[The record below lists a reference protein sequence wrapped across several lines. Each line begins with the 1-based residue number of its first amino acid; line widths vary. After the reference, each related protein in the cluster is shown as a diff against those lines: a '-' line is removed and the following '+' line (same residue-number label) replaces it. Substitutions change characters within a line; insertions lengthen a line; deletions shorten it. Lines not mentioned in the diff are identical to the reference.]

1 MMLNIIRNDISNI
14 KRGRVC
20 STVRD
25 EDATQAK
32 IHACEDRNQAEID
45 ECDQQIEAYSNLK
58 TDMYNK
64 MNEARGLLSE
74 AQSNN
79 SALASSNINADLGPC
94 TECLEK
100 SISAYQDVLND
111 CNSQLA
117 HWMDQKAKYQKE
129 KLECKTDQAN
139 VVTKT
144 ECHDVPDK

>member
-1 MMLNIIRNDISNI
+1 MLKIIRNDISNI
-14 KRGRVC
+14 KRGEVC
-20 STVRD
+20 YTVRD
-25 EDATQAK
+25 EAATQAK

-45 ECDQQIEAYSNLK
+45 ECNQQIEAYSNLK

-64 MNEARGLLSE
+64 INEANGLLAE
-74 AQSNN
+74 ANSNN
-79 SALASSNINADLGPC
+79 AALSNANINADLGQC

-117 HWMDQKAKYQKE
+117 HWMDQKAKYQQE
-129 KLECKTDQAN
+129 KLECKTDEAN

-144 ECHDVPDK
+144 ECHYVPDE